1 MHHPP
6 LIRVLQRLG
15 PRLLLVLLAPV
26 VAGLGACLPSELVDV
41 GSNFDASLPPPES
54 SVAPESEAS
63 LEDATVPPDSA
74 PDVDASDVADVDSG
88 PAPIVRELCIP
99 NPSFET
105 VPPDDADTATPVLTE
120 PPGWQACSGS
130 SSASASSCSLQATN
144 GSTYLGL
151 SVGFPFLSAT
161 ASVDFQP
168 CSPIEIGA
176 TYSLAV
182 DLALDAPNADGGQA
196 GEPPA
201 LQLRG
206 SNTAC
211 DLQGDLLWRFSG
223 PASACGWK
231 TACGTFVA
239 NASYSH
245 LLLVPETSSS
255 TAIVFL
261 QTNVLVDNFV
271 SLDDGCP
278 AR

>member
-1 MHHPP
+1 MDHSP
-6 LIRVLQRLG
+6 LIRVFQRLG
-15 PRLLLVLLAPV
+15 LRLLVVLPPAV

-41 GSNFDASLPPPES
+41 GSNFDASLLPSDS
-54 SVAPESEAS
+54 SVLPESEAS
-63 LEDATVPPDSA
+63 VEDVATPLEAA
-74 PDVDASDVADVDSG
+74 PDIDASDADSG
-88 PAPIVRELCIP
+88 AAPIVRELCIP

-105 VPPDDADTATPVLTE
+105 VPPDDADTATPVLTQ

-211 DLQGDLLWRFSG
+211 DPQGDLLWRFSG
-223 PASACGWK
+223 PANACVWK

-271 SLDDGCP
+271 SLDEGCP